1 MSRLSLAIRRLKQSL
16 RPAETALPR
25 LREACRLAD
34 SPTSVL
40 ILTHHKCATTFIT
53 RMLQHLE
60 SQPGPLRCV
69 DYEDLLWNHGA
80 ALAVNAR
87 CGGPSQLLETMRN
100 HLFSERGFVYGPLR
114 SGCSIGYDDRFKRLF
129 ILRDPRDSLV
139 SRFFSITH
147 SHAQPVDPAVL
158 RLFRHERSL
167 ARQECIDDYVLRAAT
182 TWLQPLLASYRG
194 MIVDSTRNVR
204 VVHYEDLVDDPLT
217 VVHDMLTYI
226 TGVEPHRDAVT
237 RLLVNETFVQQ
248 TEAVGR
254 HQRSGRP
261 DQYHER
267 LRPETIDRLDDILR
281 EELAF
286 FWPHATA
293 RAAPIPPVSV
303 RLRSAA

>member
-16 RPAETALPR
+16 RPPETALPR
-25 LREACRLAD
+25 LREACRLAE

-40 ILTHHKCATTFIT
+40 MLTHHKCATTFIT
-53 RMLQHLE
+53 RMLQHLAA
-60 SQPGPLRCV
+60 QPGPLRCV

-114 SGCSIGYDDRFKRLF
+114 SGCSIGHDDRFKRLF

-139 SRFFSITH
+139 SRYFSITN

-182 TWLQPLLASYRG
+182 TWLQPLLATYRE
-194 MIVDSTRNVR
+194 MIAGSSRNVR
-204 VVHYEDLVDDPLT
+204 IFRYEDLVDDPLT
-217 VVHDMLTYI
+217 IVHDMLTYI
-226 TGVEPHRDAVT
+226 TGVEPQRTAVGAVLANDT
-237 RLLVNETFVQQ
+237 LTET
-248 TEAVGR
+248 AGR

-261 DQYHER
+261 NQYHER
-267 LRPETIDRLDDILR
+267 LRPETIDRLDDILH

-286 FWPHATA
+286 FWPRDAARDATNQPPSLRLHAA
-293 RAAPIPPVSV
+293 
-303 RLRSAA
+303 